1 MSELNA
7 SYAEL
12 SAQDILRDAIEDRF
26 AGRIG
31 IVSSFG
37 AESVILLHMIASIDP
52 TTPVIF
58 LNTGKLFGETL
69 RYRDRLQALL
79 GLTDIRAIGPHPD
92 DLKKATPKAICG
104 SAIRTGAVIFAKC
117 CRRRVPLGGLT
128 R

>member
-12 SAQDILRDAIEDRF
+12 AAQDILRDAIEDRF

-37 AESVILLHMIASIDP
+37 AEFGDLLHMIASIDP

-69 RYRDRLQALL
+69 RYRDRLQAQL
-79 GLTDIRAIGPHPD
+79 GLTDIRAIGPY
-92 DLKKATPKAICG
+92 LMI
-104 SAIRTGAVIFAKC
+104 
-117 CRRRVPLGGLT
+117 
-128 R
+128 